1 MRTSHKPKPKSSFA
15 KIDAK
20 RKRYDPDLEGYGEPD
35 QWRKSFSER
44 IGFEEAQG
52 ILRKTERD
60 ARELLG
66 VSVTASWGDVTKA
79 FRRQALA
86 YHPDRVSVTGMT
98 VNEAT
103 EAFREIRA
111 AYTVLA
117 REYGK

>member
-1 MRTSHKPKPKSSFA
+1 MRASHKPKPKSAFA

-20 RKRYDPDLEGYGEPD
+20 RKRYNPDLEGYGNPD
-35 QWRKSFSER
+35 GWRKSFSER

-66 VSVTASWGDVTKA
+66 VSVAASWGEITKA

-86 YHPDRVSVTGMT
+86 YHPDRVRMTGMT
-98 VNEAT
+98 IEAAT
-103 EAFREIRA
+103 EAFLEIRA
-111 AYTVLA
+111 AYSVLA
-117 REYGK
+117 HEYGK